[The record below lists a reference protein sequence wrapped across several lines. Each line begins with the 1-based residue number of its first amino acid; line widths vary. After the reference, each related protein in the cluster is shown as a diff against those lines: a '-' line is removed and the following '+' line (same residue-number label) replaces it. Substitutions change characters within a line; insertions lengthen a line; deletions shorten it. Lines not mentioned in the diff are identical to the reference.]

1 MKSRKKR
8 ETLRDKMLSKLN
20 FYGDKISNGYGEER
34 VLRRALEKMPNITS
48 GSEIGK
54 KLPRAVRKQGPS
66 SLQEERV
73 SRRALEKMPNITSG
87 SEIGKKLPRAV
98 RKQRPSSLQEERR
111 GKLRGALKRDGTRS
125 PYPRD
130 EYQKRTG
137 KSQVEVDKLWKRK
150 RKEERAARRVRKSDR
165 GLRRQR

>member
-34 VLRRALEKMPNITS
+34 VL
-48 GSEIGK
+48 
-54 KLPRAVRKQGPS
+54 
-66 SLQEERV
+66 
-73 SRRALEKMPNITSG
+73 RRALEKMPNITSG